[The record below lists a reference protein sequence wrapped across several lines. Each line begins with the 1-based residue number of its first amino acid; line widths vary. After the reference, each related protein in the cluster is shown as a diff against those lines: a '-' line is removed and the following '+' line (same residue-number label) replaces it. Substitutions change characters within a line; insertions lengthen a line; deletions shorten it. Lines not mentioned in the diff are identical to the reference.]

1 MMQFTKSQSTTIEI
15 ADPKLGDLNSM
26 FFLLRHALFDHYT
39 CKSDWADLFVGFDLR
54 KSIILIEKRTGFSIR
69 WLLSICST
77 YGVFCWT

>member
-39 CKSDWADLFVGFDLR
+39 CKSEHHLDRETNRLQHSLATINLLNLWCFLLDL
-54 KSIILIEKRTGFSIR
+54 EFS
-69 WLLSICST
+69 
-77 YGVFCWT
+77 V